1 MPGSGLPRVL
11 RVVDDY
17 GAVGQG
23 ASNAHWVLVENGSEY
38 ITKGP
43 SYTPNHPH
51 VAANEIIAASLAEQL
66 GLPLLDHRVVSLG
79 ASQYFA
85 SSWMIGPSFYPAITA
100 QLLADCVNQDRI
112 YDLVALDIW
121 IANGDRHAGNLV
133 ARKPQKG
140 NGLPLLLLN
149 DHSHCLVLPNESG
162 AALAARVNS
171 APMPYVALDFVRTA
185 ITDPAALRAAFDA
198 IEGVTTAAIDDA
210 VRSVPP
216 TLMPT
221 GDDRLY
227 RDFLLHRQ
235 AAARQVTR
243 ANIAMFPNIPGNAL

>member
-1 MPGSGLPRVL
+1 
-11 RVVDDY
+11 VVDDY

-43 SYTPNHPH
+43 AYTPDHPH

-79 ASQYFA
+79 TSQYFA
-85 SSWMIGPSFYPAITA
+85 SSWMVGPSFYPAITA
-100 QLLADCVNQDRI
+100 QLLADCVNRDRI

-133 ARKPQKG
+133 ARKTPRG

-149 DHSHCLVLPNESG
+149 DHSHCLVLPKESG
-162 AALAARVNS
+162 ALLAGRVNS
-171 APMPYVALDFVRTA
+171 APMPYVALDFVRA
-185 ITDPAALRAAFDA
+185 AVTDIDALRASFDA
-198 IEGVTTAAIDDA
+198 IEAIAASTIQDA
-210 VRSVPP
+210 VRSVPVG
-216 TLMPT
+216 LMPR
-221 GDDRLY
+221 GDDGLY
-227 RDFLLHRQ
+227 RDFLLRRQ
-235 AAARQVTR
+235 AAIRQVTR
-243 ANIAMFPNIPGNAL
+243 ANIAMFPNISGTAL